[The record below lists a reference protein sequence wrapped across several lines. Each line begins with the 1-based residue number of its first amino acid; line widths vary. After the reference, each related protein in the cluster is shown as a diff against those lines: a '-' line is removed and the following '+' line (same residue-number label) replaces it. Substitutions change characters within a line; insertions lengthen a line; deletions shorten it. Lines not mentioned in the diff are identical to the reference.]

1 MIWQLLSKQY
11 KTQTLQYLQAMQMPF
26 FLIQCPIDASLDISR
41 GAVYEKLIQATRRFT
56 DMLAEIDYIHQG
68 FLPNE

>member
-1 MIWQLLSKQY
+1 
-11 KTQTLQYLQAMQMPF
+11 MQMPF

-68 FLPNE
+68 FLPKE